1 MALGDFP
8 PDAQPRLADLASCED
23 WLAHV
28 VLTDT
33 QYACS
38 TLLTLLEEIEARPP
52 RHSAYLQ
59 ILERLRHHVAPVE
72 EEQAKRFAGKPLPL
86 SYDEATAFVHAN
98 GLWAAMLPDYAR
110 LFPPPPHAHPLPPNT
125 PL

>member
-1 MALGDFP
+1 MALGDFLP
-8 PDAQPRLADLASCED
+8 AAEPRLADLTSCED

-33 QYACS
+33 HACS

-59 ILERLRHHVAPVE
+59 ILERLRHSVAPAA
-72 EEQAKRFAGKPLPL
+72 EEQGKLFSRKTLPP
-86 SYDEATAFVHAN
+86 SYDQTTGLVHAN
-98 GLWAAMLPDYAR
+98 GLR
-110 LFPPPPHAHPLPPNT
+110 
-125 PL
+125 